1 MVAVGPAADGVDGV
15 LSVLRL
21 MRIGDPVIY
30 RGRALTLLGIDPM
43 SVPERRAEVE
53 DPYTGERLTV
63 AFDEL
68 EEALPDPPGF
78 DPAA

>member
-1 MVAVGPAADGVDGV
+1 
-15 LSVLRL
+15 
-21 MRIGDPVIY
+21 MRIGDPVTY
-30 RGRALTLLGIDPM
+30 HGRALTLRGIDPM

-53 DPYTGERLTV
+53 DPHTGERFTV

-68 EEALPDPPGF
+68 EEALPELPGF

>member
-1 MVAVGPAADGVDGV
+1 
-15 LSVLRL
+15 
-21 MRIGDPVIY
+21 MRIGDPVTY
-30 RGRALTLLGIDPM
+30 HGRALTLRGIDPM

-53 DPYTGERLTV
+53 DPETGERFDV

-68 EEALPDPPGF
+68 EEAPPGPPPL

>member
-1 MVAVGPAADGVDGV
+1 
-15 LSVLRL
+15 LSALRR

-30 RGRALTLLGIDPM
+30 HGRELTLRGIDPM

-53 DPYTGERLTV
+53 DPDTGERFTV

-68 EEALPDPPGF
+68 EEASPGPPGF

>member
-1 MVAVGPAADGVDGV
+1 
-15 LSVLRL
+15 

-43 SVPERRAEVE
+43 SVPDRRAEVE
-53 DPYTGERLTV
+53 DPDTGEHLTV

-68 EEALPDPPGF
+68 EEASPDPPRL

>member
-1 MVAVGPAADGVDGV
+1 MRLLLFSG
-15 LSVLRL
+15 L
-21 MRIGDPVIY
+21 MRIGDPVNY
-30 RGRALTLLGIDPM
+30 HGRVLTLRGIDPM

-53 DPYTGERLTV
+53 DPDTGERFVV

-68 EEALPDPPGF
+68 DDVPPDPQGF